1 MSKKKILTGMA
12 AVAALGML
20 LAGCANQAATTGSA
34 TNSSN
39 KIVLK
44 ALTSLTTPPNAV
56 LPKGD
61 GTAKCDATT
70 TLAYIGAE
78 TGPNAQLGIN
88 IFNGVQLA
96 ITQHNQAN
104 PGCQVQFT
112 KFDTEGD
119 PTKST
124 GPVTQAVNTP
134 AIVGV
139 VGLPFSG
146 ESKATGGIFEQKGL
160 VHITPSATNPDLTN
174 NGWTTFFRALGND
187 SVQGPAAA
195 KFLTQTLKE
204 KKVYLV
210 EDDSDYG
217 IGLAKT
223 TSAGLGSALIGTDKV
238 ITGQKDFSATVS
250 KIINAK
256 ADAVY
261 YSGYYAEAA
270 PFDQQLTQKGF
281 KGAFIGPDGVKDDQF
296 IKLAGDASSNAYFTC
311 PCIPGELI
319 PSFAS
324 EYKAA
329 FSADPGTY
337 SIEGYDAATV
347 LLTGIDKGNTTRA
360 KLLDF
365 VKSYN
370 ADGLSK
376 HYQWN
381 SKGELATPAVY
392 GYEVSNGKILPIGV
406 IGDK

>member
-1 MSKKKILTGMA
+1 MLKKRILTGMT

-20 LAGCANQAATTGSA
+20 LAGCANQGASTGSA
-34 TNSSN
+34 TTSPN

-61 GTAKCDATT
+61 GTAKCEAST

-174 NGWTTFFRALGND
+174 NGWSTFFRALGND

-195 KFLTQTLKE
+195 KFLMQTLKE

-250 KIINAK
+250 KIINSK

-270 PFDQQLTQKGF
+270 PLDQQLVQKGF
-281 KGAFIGPDGVKDDQF
+281 KGAFIGP
-296 IKLAGDASSNAYFTC
+296 
-311 PCIPGELI
+311 
-319 PSFAS
+319 
-324 EYKAA
+324 
-329 FSADPGTY
+329 
-337 SIEGYDAATV
+337 
-347 LLTGIDKGNTTRA
+347 
-360 KLLDF
+360 
-365 VKSYN
+365 
-370 ADGLSK
+370 
-376 HYQWN
+376 
-381 SKGELATPAVY
+381 
-392 GYEVSNGKILPIGV
+392 
-406 IGDK
+406 